1 MFVPSKKLISVI
13 TSPLSKESVRIKR
26 EISRKQAINPIIC
39 NVVPTDREEN
49 MLSSLLD
56 LVAKFNGQLH

>member
-13 TSPLSKESVRIKR
+13 SPLSKESVRIKR

-56 LVAKFNGQLH
+56 LVAKFNGQSH